1 MSRFKLAAM
10 NRAEMDYEKR
20 RDFYLYVDECH
31 NLPSENFMELLA
43 EARKYRMGLV
53 LATQYSAQLTSRTT
67 SMENTLLA
75 AILGNV
81 GAIIFFRLG
90 QEDAVKIA
98 PVLQPYFSSLDTIG
112 LPNWH
117 GYARIQLN
125 NEASPPFS
133 FRTEKNENIFNRDLA
148 SKIRTGSRLKY
159 GVDCNT
165 VDMQIQHRRNIWKES
180 KDE

>member
-1 MSRFKLAAM
+1 M
-10 NRAEMDYEKR
+10 NRAEMDYQKR
-20 RDFYLYVDECH
+20 RDFFLYVDECH

-117 GYARIQLN
+117 GYARIQMN

-133 FRTEKNENIFNRDLA
+133 FRTEKDETPYCRQLA
-148 SKIRTGSRLKY
+148 SRTKELSRMKY
-159 GVDCNT
+159 GTDFNQVDA
-165 VDMQIQHRRNIWKES
+165 QIIQRRTSWKNY
-180 KDE
+180 DD

>member
-1 MSRFKLAAM
+1 
-10 NRAEMDYEKR
+10 MDYDKR

-53 LATQYSAQLTSRTT
+53 LATQYSAQLTSGTT

-90 QEDAVKIA
+90 QEDAIKVE
-98 PVLQPYFSSLDTIG
+98 PVLAPYFSSLDIIG

-117 GYARIQLN
+117 GYTRIQLN

-133 FRTEKNENIFNRDLA
+133 FRTEKEDTDFDRKRA
-148 SKIRTGSRLKY
+148 SKIRSLSRLRY
-159 GVDCNT
+159 GVDSKI
-165 VDMQIQHRRNIWKES
+165 VDQQIQRRRNIWKE
-180 KDE
+180 